1 MKKTYKSSNS
11 LINVM
16 RLCVFC
22 SCVLAIFRVCF
33 VIVCWLYFV
42 CVLEGLTYYLNHQ
55 NYVMSRKPSD
65 CFEISK
71 KIYWPSEKKNTH
83 TVLDHCGYSLGWFC
97 ASASWK
103 MNTLTTCL

>member
-1 MKKTYKSSNS
+1 M
-11 LINVM
+11 
-16 RLCVFC
+16 
-22 SCVLAIFRVCF
+22 
-33 VIVCWLYFV
+33 

-83 TVLDHCGYSLGWFC
+83 TTRSLSLLIRVVLCIGFLENEPIDYVLITLNVTVFCLSKHALFLSLRHR
-97 ASASWK
+97 K
-103 MNTLTTCL
+103 